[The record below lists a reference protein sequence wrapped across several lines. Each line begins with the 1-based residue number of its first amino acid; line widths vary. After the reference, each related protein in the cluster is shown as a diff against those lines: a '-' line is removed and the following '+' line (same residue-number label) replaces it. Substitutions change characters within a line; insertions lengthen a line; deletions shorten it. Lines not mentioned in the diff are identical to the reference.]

1 MRQDRR
7 FQRKGREESVGRQL
21 LAMAVIPLI
30 VIVLMIVI
38 VIADHSDR
46 EASTEPEGQTEIES
60 AAPEDPAS
68 GENGSQD
75 GAENGGDPGETGGS
89 EEGTEPSEP
98 LGEYESERFR
108 QDSVPEILSLMETY
122 FQAREESDP
131 SALNR
136 LYGREDG
143 TEAEMEEERLRLRS
157 NAKYVLSFDNISTY
171 VTEAEEA
178 DTWLVYTLYDI
189 HFHSVETPAP
199 MIMWCFVRKDAA
211 GEYFLIS
218 TEELTDSQL
227 DFADVF
233 NHSQE
238 VRRLASSVNVKLK
251 EALQTDEDLNEVY
264 GVLRDGS
271 PVYGEEETQPV
282 VVVETTEAQETRS
295 SETEAEEEPEAETEE
310 AGEEDP
316 TAAQPGGDRFD
327 STSETI
333 APFGNAEDNPSQEPT
348 NAVSEDAPGTAEPDA
363 APGA

>member
-7 FQRKGREESVGRQL
+7 FQRKGREESAVRQL

-38 VIADHSDR
+38 VIADHMDQ
-46 EASTEPEGQTEIES
+46 EASVEPEGQTEIAS
-60 AAPEDPAS
+60 TAPEEGMTGES
-68 GENGSQD
+68 GPQEGD
-75 GAENGGDPGETGGS
+75 GAGGDTGET
-89 EEGTEPSEP
+89 EPTEPAES

-108 QDSVPEILSLMETY
+108 KDSVPEIVSLMETY
-122 FQAREESDP
+122 FQAREDSDP

-136 LYGREDG
+136 LYGKEDG
-143 TEAEMEEERLRLRS
+143 TEAELEEERLRLRS
-157 NAKYVLSFDNISTY
+157 NAKYVLGFDNISTY

-189 HFHSVETPAP
+189 RFHSVETPAP

-211 GEYFLIS
+211 GAYFLIS

-271 PVYGEEETQPV
+271 PVYGEEEETQPV
-282 VVVETTEAQETRS
+282 VVVEETEAAETEPE
-295 SETEAEEEPEAETEE
+295 ETEAEEETGAET
-310 AGEEDP
+310 GEESA
-316 TAAQPGGDRFD
+316 AAQPGGDSFD
-327 STSETI
+327 STAETI
-333 APFGNAEDNPSQEPT
+333 APFGNAEDNPASQPT